1 MSFKRINYCLFLS
14 HKENYLTCYYVNST
28 LKSMSCFISAFCL
41 PWSATHGLSCSVTA
55 QSPWWSLNDWSCSDT
70 LQSSWWTADHA
81 PILSNHRDERMIML
95 RYSPIIVMNDWSCSD
110 TLQSLWWTVDHAPIL
125 SNHWDERLI
134 MLRYYQIIVMSGEYR
149 GMISRRLP
157 TMPLYPK

>member
-28 LKSMSCFISAFCL
+28 LKLESQCRVLFQPSVYHGRQPTVYHAPL
-41 PWSATHGLSCSVTA
+41 PPNHRDEV
-55 QSPWWSLNDWSCSDT
+55 
-70 LQSSWWTADHA
+70 WTTDHA
-81 PILSNHRDERMIML
+81 LMPSNHRDERLIML

-157 TMPLYPK
+157 YYGKSKHVMTN